1 MHFVVFEKFYICV
14 IDHFLFGQDGWI
26 LAILFCV
33 FIDRDEFE
41 VNKNAKKSEA
51 NIQPSLL
58 NKLGQ

>member
-1 MHFVVFEKFYICV
+1 MHFVVFEKFTYASLTMFV
-14 IDHFLFGQDGWI
+14 RSRW
-26 LAILFCV
+26 LAIGHSFCV

-41 VNKNAKKSEA
+41 VNENAKKSEA